1 MHRKETLSLRWL
13 LDVWKFDLAGN
24 VFCFGTVTCEIVLV
38 FLNSIF

>member
-24 VFCFGTVTCEIVLV
+24 IFCFGTVIEQ
-38 FLNSIF
+38 

>member
-24 VFCFGTVTCEIVLV
+24 VFGFEIVV
-38 FLNSIF
+38 E

>member
-24 VFCFGTVTCEIVLV
+24 VFLFW
-38 FLNSIF
+38 NSN